1 MKRFLILAAFL
12 LPLLITTTIY
22 LPFVGQAYAFISFG
36 QVRGTNFLDYKDFE
50 RSKDGYKFTLV
61 NNSSYEKAEFYIIVR
76 GLNIAGN
83 AIYYKRIYVDFIGPT
98 GELSIYL
105 KGHNERISGFDIKY
119 EKKKERDVRIVK

>member
-1 MKRFLILAAFL
+1 MKRFLILAAFF
-12 LPLLITTTIY
+12 LPLLISTIIY

-50 RSKDGYKFTLV
+50 RGKDGYSFTLV

-83 AIYYKRIYVDFIGPT
+83 AIYYKRIYVEFIGPN
-98 GELSIYL
+98 GELDVYL
-105 KGHNERISGFDIKY
+105 SGQNEKISNISIKY